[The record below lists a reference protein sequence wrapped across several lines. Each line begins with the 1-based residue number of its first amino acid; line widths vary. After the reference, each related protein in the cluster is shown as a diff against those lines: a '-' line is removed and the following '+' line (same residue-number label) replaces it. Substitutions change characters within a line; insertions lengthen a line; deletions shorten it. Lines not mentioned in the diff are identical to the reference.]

1 MSTIPNSGG
10 PAFPQLNGFQKEI
23 RPGPEYFRAETT
35 GGMTLRDYFAGQ
47 ALIGLLSSEPINR
60 TSDAEAVH
68 DSLLFA
74 QGAYLYADAMLAAR
88 QVKTD

>member
-1 MSTIPNSGG
+1 MSTIPKSGG
-10 PAFPQLNGFQKEI
+10 PAFPLPFGS
-23 RPGPEYFRAETT
+23 ETT
-35 GGMTLRDYFAGQ
+35 AGTDGMTLRDYFAGQ